1 VHADGLH
8 FGPYVRLPGVEVND
22 ARVTPGFLVTDEP
35 LSAWAL
41 EVDNASVFRTH
52 ALEHAYLPYLPYFN
66 QIDRSPASIT
76 PVDGVPPG
84 FDPSAAFDLHC
95 KPTVF
100 AVDPTRAARVMAD
113 AIDDACETYDA
124 DGVRLDEMTVT
135 YAFEENVRDALVVM
149 NSVDTKNCS
158 WQRTVLRN
166 PPPALAVKAG
176 VGHFSE
182 APYARFQP
190 EVCRGGDASLRA
202 NEDRRNPGESG
213 RKDAAC
219 QIALDHAL
227 MRMLG
232 EVSRLLTRNRFMPRR
247 RLWPNMNPTLFS
259 SRTNVEGLQ
268 GAAYATDPFADRYG
282 ALMGSEADTL
292 ALGGW
297 FEKFVTD
304 PNDRAA
310 FPVPQDGRT
319 GQPRPGFGVDASNQG
334 IIVTGSGGR
343 ETLCIYRANVLPRFR
358 WRGMVRWAIETARR
372 GGPVR
377 LDFGF
382 TSIDDVQVALGSYL
396 ACRATTRG
404 RDADPESWAKFQP
417 GARPPAAR
425 AERTEGANVA
435 VFPWYIHPTSNPD
448 AEGNPDSS
456 PFLQCGD
463 GDAPERQCGDPCVT
477 HVGDGGRLVAGFPA
491 QLATARHPLVV
502 RSVLGGP
509 SSEPDGRDGV
519 TPMRL
524 LLDVVMGR
532 TLGCAWFG
540 PVLVAE
546 FEYGQ
551 ALVYPF
557 VDHGT
562 MEGDKT
568 FRWSEFVDHIVRLP
582 PTKSALYLAN
592 DAGEI
597 DRLVQSRL
605 RDDLLRG
612 RLPVWS
618 FGSSP
623 GLRRAL
629 EAGLQTL
636 DLPGVCARRV
646 TREAPAVPLMPGM
659 GRILVYEDSPTGLA
673 WRAAFPRR
681 LAGPDRYVSTT
692 AADVIDDW
700 MRAAVRDGAGGSPI
714 ARRRGAPLPGEGRP

>member
-1 VHADGLH
+1 MSPHLPAIGA
-8 FGPYVRLPGVEVND
+8 VR
-22 ARVTPGFLVTDEP
+22 T
-35 LSAWAL
+35 S
-41 EVDNASVFRTH
+41 
-52 ALEHAYLPYLPYFN
+52 
-66 QIDRSPASIT
+66 
-76 PVDGVPPG
+76 
-84 FDPSAAFDLHC
+84 
-95 KPTVF
+95 
-100 AVDPTRAARVMAD
+100 
-113 AIDDACETYDA
+113 
-124 DGVRLDEMTVT
+124 
-135 YAFEENVRDALVVM
+135 
-149 NSVDTKNCS
+149 
-158 WQRTVLRN
+158 
-166 PPPALAVKAG
+166 
-176 VGHFSE
+176 
-182 APYARFQP
+182 
-190 EVCRGGDASLRA
+190 
-202 NEDRRNPGESG
+202 
-213 RKDAAC
+213 
-219 QIALDHAL
+219 
-227 MRMLG
+227 
-232 EVSRLLTRNRFMPRR
+232 
-247 RLWPNMNPTLFS
+247 
-259 SRTNVEGLQ
+259 
-268 GAAYATDPFADRYG
+268 
-282 ALMGSEADTL
+282 
-292 ALGGW
+292 
-297 FEKFVTD
+297 
-304 PNDRAA
+304 
-310 FPVPQDGRT
+310 
-319 GQPRPGFGVDASNQG
+319 
-334 IIVTGSGGR
+334 GSGGG
-343 ETLCIYRANVLPRFR
+343 T
-358 WRGMVRWAIETARR
+358 
-372 GGPVR
+372 GGRVGRP
-377 LDFGF
+377 
-382 TSIDDVQVALGSYL
+382 AKP
-396 ACRATTRG
+396 APPKATTRG
-404 RDADPESWAKFQP
+404 READPESWAKFQP

-448 AEGNPDSS
+448 ADGNPDSS
-456 PFLQCGD
+456 PFLQCGG

-524 LLDVVMGR
+524 SLAGVEKVRPGLFQLRFAEVNSASLPESFGFFNASVIPPGHPGPDGAFVNAPLDVVMGR

-546 FEYGQ
+546 FEFGQ

-557 VDHGT
+557 VDHGA
-562 MEGDKT
+562 MEGDFT
-568 FRWSEFVDHIVRLP
+568 FRWSEFVEHIVRLP

-592 DAGEI
+592 DTGEI

-618 FGSSP
+618 FGSSA

-636 DLPGVCARRV
+636 ELPGVCARRV